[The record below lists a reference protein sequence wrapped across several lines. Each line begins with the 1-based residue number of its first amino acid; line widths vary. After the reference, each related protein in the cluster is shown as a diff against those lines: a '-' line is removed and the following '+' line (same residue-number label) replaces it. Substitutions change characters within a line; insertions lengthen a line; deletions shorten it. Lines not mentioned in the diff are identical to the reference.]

1 MNYLLNIMQNLNEND
16 IVIIILLLTFLI
28 IIVILL
34 TYIKLLKH
42 KQLSQEQINIKKE
55 NLEDNNIKESI
66 IEENNIEEN
75 NKEQENK
82 SVTKEL
88 TELGMEI
95 KELEELAK
103 VETIKMTPYEEEQE
117 EKAIIS
123 YDELLQKSSNV
134 SIGYSNFTNEDD
146 IIVKQVDLNNTGK
159 IELDPIQKEINSKV
173 RIINYEHEED
183 FLKALKQLNNM
194 LN

>member
-1 MNYLLNIMQNLNEND
+1 MNYLLNIIQNLNEKD
-16 IVIIILLLTFLI
+16 LAIVILLLTFLI

-34 TYIKLLKH
+34 TYIKLLKN
-42 KQLSQEQINIKKE
+42 KQSSQEKISVKEETKEKDNQIAT
-55 NLEDNNIKESI
+55 
-66 IEENNIEEN
+66 
-75 NKEQENK
+75 Q
-82 SVTKEL
+82 EL
-88 TELGMEI
+88 TELGAEI

-103 VETIKMTPYEEEQE
+103 TNVIEMTPYEEEQE

-134 SIGYSNFTNEDD
+134 SIGYCSFTNEDD

-159 IELDPIQKEINSKV
+159 IELDPIQKAINSKV
-173 RIINYEHEED
+173 RIINYDHEEE